1 MLTRSMSLGRD
12 DRPNRG
18 FFNFG
23 RRGSQSGPRDLK
35 LDDEYDEY
43 DDRYPSSSVRPSG
56 LRGGALSD
64 EFSEGDEEDF
74 RPMPPRRAQTLGAIP
89 ARRPNESE
97 KPPIRPFHRTPTGL
111 TTKQMRKGG
120 NSVDVEGGLDI
131 CLNVEVNAR
140 DPTGI
145 TVPYRL
151 LVPRLHYEYSPEDE
165 QMPTARPSGF
175 KRLLSFRKKQQPA
188 HDRQYDSDDEESF
201 GGNEHGRQ

>member
-1 MLTRSMSLGRD
+1 MSLGRD

-23 RRGSQSGPRDLK
+23 RRGSQSGPRDSEW
-35 LDDEYDEY
+35 DDDY
-43 DDRYPSSSVRPSG
+43 DDRYTQPSVRPSG

-64 EFSEGDEEDF
+64 EFSDGDEEDF
-74 RPMPPRRAQTLGAIP
+74 SPRPPRRAQTLGATP
-89 ARRPNESE
+89 ARRPSESE
-97 KPPIRPFHRTPTGL
+97 EPPIRPFHRTPTGL
-111 TTKQMRKGG
+111 TAKQMRKGG
-120 NSVDVEGGLDI
+120 YSVDVEGGLDI

-165 QMPTARPSGF
+165 QMPVEQPSGF
-175 KRLLSFRKKQQPA
+175 KRLLSFRKKQQPV
-188 HDRQYDSDDEESF
+188 HDREYDYDDEETF
-201 GGNEHGRQ
+201 EGDDYGRQ